1 MATDRTAYRSRLAEG
16 QCYRSRLLFQ
26 SSRMRLRR
34 SSIADYSTPP
44 AIRRPSRFILCRA
57 GCCIFVTPFLRESD
71 MLMRA
76 EGDCMFD
83 VYLNEKRDRLL
94 VVAKGQ
100 PIPIIGNSGR
110 WRKKKGAVAVSDEIK
125 LALQRDGFYWRRRA
139 EDRGSNSLPSKPTS
153 PVAAKATFSKRYREL
168 SSGGAAE

>member
-1 MATDRTAYRSRLAEG
+1 
-16 QCYRSRLLFQ
+16 
-26 SSRMRLRR
+26 
-34 SSIADYSTPP
+34 
-44 AIRRPSRFILCRA
+44 
-57 GCCIFVTPFLRESD
+57 

-139 EDRGSNSLPSKPTS
+139 NIERALPSEPTS
-153 PVAAKATFSKRYREL
+153 GLAKSVR
-168 SSGGAAE
+168 

>member
-1 MATDRTAYRSRLAEG
+1 
-16 QCYRSRLLFQ
+16 
-26 SSRMRLRR
+26 
-34 SSIADYSTPP
+34 
-44 AIRRPSRFILCRA
+44 
-57 GCCIFVTPFLRESD
+57 
-71 MLMRA
+71 MLVRA

-110 WRKKKGAVAVSDEIK
+110 WRRKKGAVAVSDEIK
-125 LALQRDGFYWRRRA
+125 SALQRDGFYWRRRA
-139 EDRGSNSLPSKPTS
+139 EHRGSNSLPSKPTS
-153 PVAAKATFSKRYREL
+153 SVAAKATFSKRYREL

>member
-1 MATDRTAYRSRLAEG
+1 
-16 QCYRSRLLFQ
+16 
-26 SSRMRLRR
+26 
-34 SSIADYSTPP
+34 
-44 AIRRPSRFILCRA
+44 
-57 GCCIFVTPFLRESD
+57 

-100 PIPIIGNSGR
+100 PIPNIGNLGR

-139 EDRGSNSLPSKPTS
+139 EHRGSNFRR
-153 PVAAKATFSKRYREL
+153 AADHSDTALLRLE
-168 SSGGAAE
+168 AAAS